1 MWLWGGGGGGEGC
14 ITSMTKVEVILMI
27 MAGHQN
33 KFMFSWYVY
42 LHIFMSDTL

>member
-14 ITSMTKVEVILMI
+14 ITSMTKVVILMI

-33 KFMFSWYVY
+33 KFV
-42 LHIFMSDTL
+42 FMVCVFAYIHV

>member
-14 ITSMTKVEVILMI
+14 ITSMTKVVILMI

-33 KFMFSWYVY
+33 KFMFSWY